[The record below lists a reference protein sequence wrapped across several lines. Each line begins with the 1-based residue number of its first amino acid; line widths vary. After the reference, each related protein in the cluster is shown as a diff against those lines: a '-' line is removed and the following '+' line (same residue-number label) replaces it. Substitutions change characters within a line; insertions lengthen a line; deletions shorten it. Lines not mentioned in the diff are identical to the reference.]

1 MWLIC
6 LLKLEEIII
15 NIGMTHP
22 SILIPFVFYRRQ
34 KIDGCNKMSCTKCG
48 TLFCWLCNA
57 RLPQA
62 NPYTHFN
69 VPGSKCYNQLF
80 AGVVEGALLDEE
92 LAALAFDQPD
102 AEEQADDAWGAM
114 GFFL

>member
-1 MWLIC
+1 
-6 LLKLEEIII
+6 
-15 NIGMTHP
+15 
-22 SILIPFVFYRRQ
+22 
-34 KIDGCNKMSCTKCG
+34 MSCTKCG

-80 AGVVEGALLDEE
+80 AGVVEGGLLDEE
-92 LAALAFDQPD
+92 LGQLAFDELG
-102 AEEQADDAWGAM
+102 AEEDWVPM